1 MKRELYKNF
10 DYARNIEH
18 INAHMVVDPVEQS
31 SVEVKKTPQDAL
43 LSVIYAIDER
53 TKLPTGDLVYYVS
66 DSVNPQIKEFIL
78 KNLLMDVSAAA
89 NPTFDTKEIS
99 DDLALDLM
107 RQPNET
113 PDDYRIRLNEFA
125 SSNKEFAQRL
135 YEESLSPG
143 DKPSASVVDE

>member
-10 DYARNIEH
+10 DFARNVDH
-18 INAHMVVDPVEQS
+18 INAHMVSMEVDENVS
-31 SVEVKKTPQDAL
+31 EVKKTPQDAL

-53 TKLPTGDLVYYVS
+53 TKLPTGDLAYYVS

-78 KNLLMDVSAAA
+78 KNLLMDVSSAA
-89 NPTFDTKEIS
+89 NPTFNSNEIS

-113 PDDYRIRLNEFA
+113 PDAYRSRLNQFA
-125 SSNKEFAQRL
+125 SENKDFAKRL
-135 YEESLSPG
+135 YEKSLSFG
-143 DKPSASVVDE
+143 EKSSASVAA